1 MPPTEPQTRHGQ
13 RAPRDGQRPRPHPAR
28 RAHLIVQAHEA
39 QGIAD
44 TLHFVPGTRAEQH
57 GREGHR
63 DAAAATS
70 GDHLHGPWPQCPS
83 PPTGPARGASAGRA
97 RPAHLTIC
105 LGLTRYR
112 WPQGTP
118 SCSRR
123 TTETIFREALLLTL
137 EQPSA
142 CRQRVTGARAGSRP
156 AGPGSAA
163 GPPRPSTSAPPLHPC
178 SQTGQLHGWS
188 LTHRR
193 SLGTRR
199 SCCLQG
205 SLGTRGHFQLGPAA
219 GRVAHKTPAAPPAG
233 PPCLLECRSPSP
245 GGYLGRGVR
254 AEVGADASSLDPLPA
269 IPDATS
275 SALRGGGGRACLLP
289 SATSQEKS
297 TGYPAGSASP
307 TPLREPDPLAGAGLH
322 IQVRHS
328 RHLGLSHS
336 FPRPSSP
343 SPHLLPSVH
352 RLLPHSLPSP
362 ATLARVPPSCQDSHP
377 LYPHPSAHLAKPNP
391 GEPN

>member
-205 SLGTRGHFQLGPAA
+205 SLGTRGRFQLGPAA

-233 PPCLLECRSPSP
+233 PPCLPECRSPSP

-269 IPDATS
+269 TPDATS
-275 SALRGGGGRACLLP
+275 SALRGGGGGEGGLASFLVPLHKKSPQAIRLALP
-289 SATSQEKS
+289 AR
-297 TGYPAGSASP
+297 PPCRSP
-307 TPLREPDPLAGAGLH
+307 TPLREQAFTSKCATPGIWGSPTASPGPPAPLPTF
-322 IQVRHS
+322 S
-328 RHLGLSHS
+328 
-336 FPRPSSP
+336 
-343 SPHLLPSVH
+343 
-352 RLLPHSLPSP
+352 
-362 ATLARVPPSCQDSHP
+362 PPSIASCRTHFHP
-377 LYPHPSAHLAKPNP
+377 QPR
-391 GEPN
+391 